1 MPWDNAEVKRILT
14 SLVMKEKKADMLAQQ
29 ASKAKNMDQAKK
41 LKGAV
46 AATLPAVTFTNNPYV
61 TATSSSE
68 PAIAGVV
75 AKTAAGKFA
84 GPVKGSGGVYMLQVM
99 KKTKGTEK
107 FDKESEM
114 RRAANQ
120 NAYIMQ
126 NTLYFALRQQA
137 EVVDH
142 RYKF

>member
-14 SLVMKEKKADMLAQQ
+14 SLVTKEKKADMLAQQ
-29 ASKAKNMDQAKK
+29 ASKAKDMNQAKK

-46 AATLPAVTFTNNPYV
+46 FASLPAVTFTNNPYV

-68 PAIAGVV
+68 PAIAGMV
-75 AKTAAGKFA
+75 ANTAAGKFV
-84 GPVKGSGGVYMLQVM
+84 GPVKGSGGVYMLQVV

>member
-1 MPWDNAEVKRILT
+1 M
-14 SLVMKEKKADMLAQQ
+14 
-29 ASKAKNMDQAKK
+29 
-41 LKGAV
+41 
-46 AATLPAVTFTNNPYV
+46 
-61 TATSSSE
+61 
-68 PAIAGVV
+68 V

-84 GPVKGSGGVYMLQVM
+84 GPVKGAGGVYMLQVM

-120 NAYIMQ
+120 SAYIMQ